1 MRMLITGGAGFV
13 GSHLATE
20 LVARDHTVLVLDNLS
35 TGRYENIEAL
45 EQDGRLQLVVD
56 TVNDPQIVDE
66 CVKQCDAVFHLASA
80 VGVRLI
86 IEQPVRTIESI
97 VGGTDVV
104 LRSCAR
110 YRRPFLL
117 TSTSE
122 VYGKGMKVPFSEDDD
137 RVMGAT
143 SKRRWSYA
151 CAKALDEFLALAH
164 WYESR
169 LPVRIVRLFNTVGP
183 RQTGQYGMVIPTL
196 VRQALQGQPITVYGD
211 GQQSRCFGHV
221 IDVVRGLA
229 DLMACDA
236 ARGQIVN
243 LGNDEEISIL
253 ALAERIR
260 ALTGATSEIALIP
273 YDEAYGEGFDDM
285 RRRVPDLSR
294 AKRLI
299 AFQPTRGLDQI
310 LRDVIDFETSRTPRL
325 AGVAG
330 GR

>member
-13 GSHLATE
+13 GSHLAGE
-20 LVARDHTVLVLDNLS
+20 MLSRGHEVLVLDDLS

-45 EQDGRLQLVVD
+45 ERGGRLRLVVD
-56 TVNDPQIVDE
+56 TVNNPSIVDE
-66 CVKQCDAVFHLASA
+66 CVKECEAVFHLASA

-97 VGGTDVV
+97 VGGTEVV
-104 LRSCAR
+104 LRACAR

-122 VYGKGMKVPFSEDDD
+122 VYGKGSKVPFSEDDD

-151 CAKALDEFLALAH
+151 CAKALDEFLTLAH

-169 LPVRIVRLFNTVGP
+169 LPVRIARLFNTVGP
-183 RQTGQYGMVIPTL
+183 GQTGQYGMVIPTL
-196 VRQALQGQPITVYGD
+196 VRQALRGQPLTVFGD
-211 GQQSRCFGHV
+211 GQQSRCFAHV
-221 IDVVRGLA
+221 ADIVRGLA
-229 DLMACDA
+229 DLMACEA

-243 LGNDEEISIL
+243 LGNPEEITIR

-260 ALTGATSEIALIP
+260 ELSGTAAEVVLVP
-273 YDEAYGEGFDDM
+273 YEEAYGEGFDDM
-285 RRRVPDLSR
+285 RRRVPDLTR
-294 AKRLI
+294 AAALI
-299 AFQPTRGLDQI
+299 GFRPTMGLDRI
-310 LRDVIDFETSRTPRL
+310 LSDVIAYEHAR
-325 AGVAG
+325 G
-330 GR
+330 

>member
-1 MRMLITGGAGFV
+1 MRILVTGGAGFV
-13 GSHLATE
+13 GSYLSGE
-20 LVARDHTVLVLDNLS
+20 LIARGHEVLVLDDLS
-35 TGRYENIEAL
+35 TGRYENVEPL
-45 EQDGRLQLVVD
+45 EQQGRLRLVVD
-56 TVNDPQIVDE
+56 TVNDPRIVDE
-66 CVKQCDAVFHLASA
+66 CVKQCEAVFHLASA

-122 VYGKGMKVPFSEDDD
+122 VYGKGVKVPFSEDDD

-143 SKRRWSYA
+143 AKRRWSYA

-169 LPVRIVRLFNTVGP
+169 LPVRIARLFNTVGP

-196 VRQALQGQPITVYGD
+196 VRQALTAQPITVYGD
-211 GQQSRCFGHV
+211 GQQSRSFAHV
-221 IDVVRGLA
+221 ADVVKGLA
-229 DLMACDA
+229 DLMSCDA

-243 LGNDEEISIL
+243 LGNAEEITIL
-253 ALAERIR
+253 DLARRIR
-260 ALTGATSEIALIP
+260 ELTGTASEVVLVP
-273 YDEAYGEGFDDM
+273 YEAAYGEGFDDM
-285 RRRVPDLSR
+285 RRRVPDLTR
-294 AKRLI
+294 ARQLI
-299 AFQPTRGLDQI
+299 GFEPTRCLDQI
-310 LRDVIDFETSRTPRL
+310 LGDVIRFERNRL
-325 AGVAG
+325 QE
-330 GR
+330 RR

>member
-1 MRMLITGGAGFV
+1 MRILVTGGAGFV
-13 GSHLATE
+13 GSHLDAE
-20 LVARDHTVLVLDNLS
+20 LVSRGHEVLVLDNLS
-35 TGRYENIEAL
+35 TGRYENIELL
-45 EQDGRLQLVVD
+45 ERSGQVRLVVD

-122 VYGKGMKVPFSEDDD
+122 VYGKGLKVPFSEDDD

-143 SKRRWSYA
+143 TKRRWSYA

-169 LPVRIVRLFNTVGP
+169 LPVRIARLFNTVGP
-183 RQTGQYGMVIPTL
+183 RQTGQYGMVVPTL
-196 VRQALQGQPITVYGD
+196 VRQALCGQPITVYGD

-221 IDVVRGLA
+221 SDVVRGLA
-229 DLMACDA
+229 DLMECEA
-236 ARGQIVN
+236 AKGQIVN
-243 LGNDEEISIL
+243 LGNDEEITIL
-253 ALAERIR
+253 ALAQRIR
-260 ALTGATSEIALIP
+260 ELTGAASEVVLIP
-273 YDEAYGEGFDDM
+273 YEEAYGEGFDDM

-299 AFQPTRGLDQI
+299 GFEPKLGLDQI
-310 LRDVIDFETSRTPRL
+310 LRAVIDYETCRLGSR
-325 AGVAG
+325 
-330 GR
+330 

>member
-1 MRMLITGGAGFV
+1 MRILVTGGAGFV
-13 GSHLATE
+13 GSHLDAE
-20 LVARDHTVLVLDNLS
+20 LVSRGHEVLVLDNLS
-35 TGRYENIEAL
+35 TGRYENIELL
-45 EQDGRLQLVVD
+45 ERSGQVRLVVD

-86 IEQPVRTIESI
+86 IEQQVRTIESI

-122 VYGKGMKVPFSEDDD
+122 VYGKGLKVPFSEDDD

-143 SKRRWSYA
+143 TKRRWSYA

-169 LPVRIVRLFNTVGP
+169 LPVRIARLFNTVGP
-183 RQTGQYGMVIPTL
+183 RQTGQYGMVVPTL
-196 VRQALQGQPITVYGD
+196 VRQALCGQPITVYGD

-221 IDVVRGLA
+221 SDVVRGLA
-229 DLMACDA
+229 DLMECEA
-236 ARGQIVN
+236 AKGQIVN
-243 LGNDEEISIL
+243 LGNDEEITIL
-253 ALAERIR
+253 ALAQRIR
-260 ALTGATSEIALIP
+260 ELTGAASEVVLIP
-273 YDEAYGEGFDDM
+273 YEEAYGEGFDDM

-299 AFQPTRGLDQI
+299 GFEPKLGLDQI
-310 LRDVIDFETSRTPRL
+310 LRAVIDYETCRLGSR
-325 AGVAG
+325 
-330 GR
+330 

>member
-1 MRMLITGGAGFV
+1 MRILVTGGAGFV

-20 LVARDHTVLVLDNLS
+20 LVSRGHRVLVLDNLS

-45 EQDGRLQLVVD
+45 EQSGNLQLVVD
-56 TVNDPQIVDE
+56 SVIEPQIVDE

-122 VYGKGMKVPFSEDDD
+122 VYGTGTKVPFSEDDD

-196 VRQALQGQPITVYGD
+196 VRQALGGQPLTVYGD

-221 IDVVRGLA
+221 SDIARGMA
-229 DLMACDA
+229 DLMECDA
-236 ARGQIVN
+236 AKGKIVN
-243 LGNDEEISIL
+243 LGNDQEITIL
-253 ALAERIR
+253 ALAQRIR
-260 ALTGATSEIALIP
+260 ALTGTRSEVVLVP
-273 YDEAYGEGFDDM
+273 YEEAYGEGFDDM
-285 RRRVPDLSR
+285 RRRVPDLAR
-294 AKRLI
+294 AKSLI
-299 AFQPTRGLDQI
+299 GFQPTLGLDQI
-310 LRDVIDFETSRTPRL
+310 LQDVIAFEKGRL
-325 AGVAG
+325 QA
-330 GR
+330 R

>member
-1 MRMLITGGAGFV
+1 MRTLITGGAGFV
-13 GSHLATE
+13 GSYLAAE
-20 LVARDHTVLVLDNLS
+20 MIGRGHEVLVLDNLS

-45 EQDGRLQLVVD
+45 EQDGHLQLVVD
-56 TVNDPQIVDE
+56 TVNDPRIVDE
-66 CVKQCDAVFHLASA
+66 CVKQCEVVFHLASA

-122 VYGKGMKVPFSEDDD
+122 VYGKGQKVPFSEDDD

-143 SKRRWSYA
+143 TKRRWSYA

-169 LPVRIVRLFNTVGP
+169 LPVRIARLFNTVGP

-196 VRQALQGQPITVYGD
+196 VRQALAGQPITVYGD
-211 GQQSRCFGHV
+211 GQQTRCFAHV
-221 IDVVRGLA
+221 VDIVRGLA
-229 DLMACDA
+229 DLLECDA
-236 ARGQIVN
+236 ARGEIVN
-243 LGNDEEISIL
+243 LGNSEEISIL
-253 ALAERIR
+253 ALAQRIR
-260 ALTGATSEIALIP
+260 DLTGTAADVVLIP
-273 YDEAYGEGFDDM
+273 YEEAYGEGFDDM

-299 AFQPTRGLDQI
+299 GFEPTLGLDQI
-310 LRDVIDFETSRTPRL
+310 LRDVIDFERCRVE
-325 AGVAG
+325 A
-330 GR
+330 R